1 MLPLFLFP
9 FDGHLLSAVI
19 VGAWLTHHY
28 RWHRNATVRRLER
41 LVKRDRARLWIVPL
55 LLVLGA
61 TSARAQ
67 TPLAGVRAI
76 HLKDY
81 ATQIGDTRAVAT
93 CLMRKLSDR
102 GPFTFPD
109 TPDTADA
116 VLALTATVPTAGKRA
131 WGAQPFV
138 VGTLTT
144 RDGAVLWEG
153 KNNLKKATTAWGAKD
168 MECGLAD
175 GLARKITQAIE
186 KASRAQ

>member
-1 MLPLFLFP
+1 MLPVFLFP
-9 FDGHLLSAVI
+9 FDAHIALVI
-19 VGAWLTHHY
+19 VGGLWLSRHFH
-28 RWHRNATVRRLER
+28 WPRNATVRRLDR
-41 LVKRDRARLWIVPL
+41 LAARDRARLLIVL
-55 LLVLGA
+55 LAL
-61 TSARAQ
+61 SAVRLHAQ
-67 TPLAGVRAI
+67 SPLAGVRAI

-186 KASRAQ
+186 KAGRTQ